1 MEIRMSEQGHPIE
14 VDLER
19 ILPILAREIY
29 TSPFAF
35 LRENVQNAFDAI
47 RMQVFRERAVGITRE
62 HRISV
67 NLDGRKISISDS
79 GIGMTKQDLASYFWS
94 IGKSGKHT
102 QEAKSAGVVG
112 TFGIGGMANFGVC
125 SRLEVL
131 TRTHA
136 AHSSILSYAERNK
149 LSAKD
154 NCVFYE
160 AGPSEFQAGT
170 TVTGTLIHPITRDQI
185 TGYLSPIVKYLEVPV
200 QVDEQL
206 ISRKP
211 FPTVRRDEGAQYS
224 VSSGHVNADVW
235 IRALQN
241 GQAEVGVERLTW
253 NGVETDISAVFSTT
267 IQGVA
272 AYQHG
277 FMLAAVPVTTVFGL
291 GAVINSSVLRPTAGR
306 EAVTDESR
314 TLVQNL
320 LAAVERGLA
329 DRISQVP
336 GLPERFSSFYR
347 YLAQNGCWELAG
359 SASIRVYGSSSR
371 IRLDSLRSSAKGSLY
386 FARDGH
392 DQSIAQAYV
401 EQGKT
406 LVLLSS
412 DAYRQRAESNYLT
425 AYCNASPL
433 EDRVTC
439 VRITDRLS
447 FSEETLRY
455 QMVDRLRRQF
465 LIDGIHVRAGELSH
479 GAMLWISPSQNPRER
494 VLFIDFRHPHIK
506 RLVGLRDSL
515 SFDAVFDI
523 FIRDSVLPHLEGAFP
538 DLRKRDFDAL
548 LRKLQSSV
556 EYFEI
561 DPGDVSRIQQL
572 ASITNM
578 SPEAVAAVFGGRRAG
593 TPRSTSVGRSDVVS
607 VGGRVNQVVEQAS
620 GKSLEEIRTEMDI
633 LMLET
638 ALDAKI
644 LDATDVAPQFGLAR
658 YYLALT
664 ADAHVLYRR
673 VFLER
678 KPSTDFSWGGHRAGY
693 LFYSEG
699 SAVVYY
705 DIQFE
710 ELIGESEKH
719 DRTGMFTMPHTP
731 IVLKN
736 QVFLPIPVN
745 FEREMVPTDKTIKF
759 TIRHQILGVSS
770 DTSWAS

>member
-1 MEIRMSEQGHPIE
+1 MSEQGHPIE

-47 RMQVFRERAVGITRE
+47 RMQTFRERASGVTRE
-62 HRISV
+62 HRILIA
-67 NLDGRKISISDS
+67 LDENRVSISDS
-79 GIGMTKQDLASYFWS
+79 GIGMAKQDLASYFWS

-131 TRTHA
+131 TRTHTA
-136 AHSSILSYAERNK
+136 SSSILSYAERNK
-149 LSAKD
+149 LSAKED
-154 NCVFYE
+154 CVFYE
-160 AGPSEFQAGT
+160 AGPSGFQAGT
-170 TVTGTLIHPITRDQI
+170 TVTGTLIQAITREQI
-185 TGYLSPIVKYLEVPV
+185 VEYLGPIVQYLQVAV
-200 QVDEQL
+200 QVNGQL
-206 ISRKP
+206 ISQKP
-211 FPTVRRDEGAQYS
+211 FPTVKRDEGAQFS
-224 VSSGHVNADVW
+224 VSCGHVNADVW

-241 GQAEVGVERLTW
+241 GQAEIIIERLTW

-267 IQGVA
+267 IAGIA

-291 GAVINSSVLRPTAGR
+291 GGIINSSVLRPTAGR

-329 DRISQVP
+329 EQISQVS

-359 SASIRVYGSSSR
+359 AASVRVYGSSVR
-371 IRLDSLRSSAKGSLY
+371 LRLDSLRSSTKGSLY

-412 DAYRQRAESNYLT
+412 DAHRQRAESNYLT
-425 AYCNASPL
+425 TYCDASPL

-439 VRITDRLS
+439 VRITDYLT
-447 FSEETLRY
+447 FAEETLKY
-455 QMVDRLRRQF
+455 QLVDRLRRQF
-465 LIDGIHVRAGELSH
+465 LIDGVHVRAGELSH
-479 GAMLWISPSQNPRER
+479 GAMLWTPPSQNVRER
-494 VLFIDFRHPHIK
+494 VLFIDFRHLNIK
-506 RLVGLRDSL
+506 RLAGLRDSL

-548 LRKLQSSV
+548 LRKLQSTV
-556 EYFEI
+556 EFFEI
-561 DPGDVSRIQQL
+561 DPGDVSRIEQL

-578 SPEAVAAVFGGRRAG
+578 SPEAVAAVFGGRRASA
-593 TPRSTSVGRSDVVS
+593 PRSTSVGRSDVVS
-607 VGGRVNQVVEQAS
+607 VGGKVNQVAEQAH
-620 GKSLEEIRTEMDI
+620 GKSVDEIRREMEI
-633 LMLET
+633 LLLET

-644 LDATDVAPQFGLAR
+644 LDATDVEPRFGLAR

-678 KPSTDFSWGGHRAGY
+678 KPSTDFSWGGYKAGY
-693 LFYSEG
+693 LFYSHG

-710 ELIGESEKH
+710 ELVGESEKH
-719 DRTGMFTMPHTP
+719 ERTGALTMQHDP

-736 QVFLPIPVN
+736 QVFLPIPQN

-759 TIRHQILGVSS
+759 TVRHQILGVGS
-770 DTSWAS
+770 DTSWTS

>member
-1 MEIRMSEQGHPIE
+1 MSEHGHPIE

-47 RMQVFRERAVGITRE
+47 RMQIFRERAGGIAHE
-62 HRISV
+62 HRISII
-67 NLDGRKISISDS
+67 LDGNRVSISDS

-131 TRTHA
+131 TRTHDSDA
-136 AHSSILSYAERNK
+136 AIVSYAERNR
-149 LSAKD
+149 LSAKE

-160 AGPSEFQAGT
+160 EGPADFHPGT
-170 TVTGTLIHPITRDQI
+170 TVTGTLIQGVTAEQI
-185 TGYLSPIVKYLEVPV
+185 IAYLKPIVQFLNIPV
-200 QVDEQL
+200 ELGGQL
-206 ISRKP
+206 LSQTP
-211 FPTVRRDEGAQYS
+211 FPTVKRDEGAAYV
-224 VSSGHVNADVW
+224 VSSGLVKADVW

-241 GQAEVGVERLTW
+241 GQAEVSVDGLTW
-253 NGVETDISAVFSTT
+253 NGVATDISAVFSTT
-267 IQGVA
+267 VGGIS

-277 FMLAAVPVTTVFGL
+277 FMLAAVPVTGVFGFG
-291 GAVINSSVLRPTAGR
+291 GAINSSVLRPTAGR

-320 LAAVERGLA
+320 LAAIEHGVA
-329 DRISQVP
+329 THISNVP
-336 GLPERFSSFYR
+336 GLPERFSSFYK
-347 YLAQNGCWELAG
+347 YLSQNAQWELAG
-359 SASIRVYGSSSR
+359 SASVRVYGSSNAR
-371 IRLDSLRSSAKGSLY
+371 VRLDSLKSSAKGKVY

-412 DAYRQRAESNYLT
+412 DAHRQRAESNYLT
-425 AYCNASPL
+425 TYCNASPL

-439 VRITDRLS
+439 VRITDRLT
-447 FSEETLRY
+447 FAEETLKY
-455 QMVDRLRRQF
+455 QLVDRLRRQF
-465 LIDGIHVRAGELSH
+465 LIDGVHIRAGELSH
-479 GAMLWISPSQNPRER
+479 GAMLWTPPSQNVRER
-494 VLFIDFRHPHIK
+494 VLFIDFRHPTIK
-506 RLVGLRDSL
+506 RLAGLRDSL

-548 LRKLQSSV
+548 LRKLQSTV
-556 EYFEI
+556 EFFEI

-578 SPEAVAAVFGGRRAG
+578 SPEAVAAVFGGRRAS
-593 TPRSTSVGRSDVVS
+593 TPRSTSVGRGDVVS
-607 VGGRVNQVVEQAS
+607 VGGKVNQVAEQAH
-620 GKSLEEIRTEMDI
+620 GKSLDEIRREMEI
-633 LMLET
+633 LFLET
-638 ALDAKI
+638 ELDAKI
-644 LDATDVAPQFGLAR
+644 LDATDVEPQFGLAR
-658 YYLALT
+658 YYLAL
-664 ADAHVLYRR
+664 APDAHVLYRR

-678 KPSTDFSWGGHRAGY
+678 KPSTDFSWGGYKAGY
-693 LFYSEG
+693 LFYSHG

-710 ELIGESEKH
+710 ELVGESEKH
-719 DRTGMFTMPHTP
+719 ERTGALTMQHDP

-736 QVFLPIPVN
+736 QVFLPIPQK
-745 FEREMVPTDKTIKF
+745 FEHEMVPIDKTIKF
-759 TIRHQILGVSS
+759 TIRHQILGVGG

>member
-1 MEIRMSEQGHPIE
+1 MREHGHPIE

-47 RMQVFRERAVGITRE
+47 RMQMFREQAEGVKRRHKIA
-62 HRISV
+62 IS
-67 NLDGRKISISDS
+67 LDGNKVSISDS
-79 GIGMTKQDLASYFWS
+79 GIGMTKEDLASFFWS

-125 SRLEVL
+125 SRLEVV
-131 TRTHA
+131 TRTHGSDA
-136 AHSSILSYAERNK
+136 SIVSYAERNQ
-149 LSAKD
+149 LSAKE

-160 AGPSEFQAGT
+160 EGPADFQPGT
-170 TVTGTLIHPITRDQI
+170 TVTGTLIQAITAEQIIAYLKPIVQFLDIPVQL
-185 TGYLSPIVKYLEVPV
+185 GGQLLSRTPFPIVK
-200 QVDEQL
+200 
-206 ISRKP
+206 
-211 FPTVRRDEGAQYS
+211 RDEGAAFI
-224 VSSGHVNADVW
+224 VSSGPVKADIW

-241 GQAEVGVERLTW
+241 GQAEIAVDRLAW

-267 IQGVA
+267 AGGIA

-277 FMLAAVPVTTVFGL
+277 FMLAAVPVTSVFGL
-291 GAVINSSVLRPTAGR
+291 GGAINSSVLRPTAGR
-306 EAVTDESR
+306 EAVTDQSR

-320 LAAVERGLA
+320 LAAIEHGVA
-329 DRISQVP
+329 THISKVP
-336 GLPERFSSFYR
+336 GLPERFSSFYK
-347 YLAQNGCWELAG
+347 YLSQNALWELAG
-359 SASIRVYGSSSR
+359 SASVRVYGSNTR
-371 IRLDSLRSSAKGSLY
+371 VKLDSLKSSAKGKVY

-412 DAYRQRAESNYLT
+412 DGYRQRAESSYLLT
-425 AYCNASPL
+425 YCNAAQL

-439 VRITDRLS
+439 VRVIDQLS
-447 FSEETLRY
+447 FAQETLKY
-455 QMVDRLRRQF
+455 QLIDRLRRQF
-465 LIDGIHVRAGELSH
+465 LIDGLHIRAGELSH
-479 GAMLWISPSQNPRER
+479 GAMLWTPPSQNARDKT
-494 VLFIDFRHPHIK
+494 LFVDFRHAHIK
-506 RLVGLRDSL
+506 RLVELRESL

-538 DLRKRDFDAL
+538 ELRKRDFDAL
-548 LRKLQSSV
+548 LRKLQSTV

-578 SPEAVAAVFGGRRAG
+578 SPEAVAAVFGGRRAS
-593 TPRSTSVGRSDVVS
+593 TPKSTSVGRNDVVS
-607 VGGRVNQVVEQAS
+607 VGGRVNKVAEQAQ
-620 GKSLEEIRTEMDI
+620 GKSLDEIRREMEI
-633 LMLET
+633 LFLET
-638 ALDAKI
+638 SLDAKI
-644 LDATDVAPQFGLAR
+644 LDATDVEPQFGLAR

-678 KPSTDFSWGGHRAGY
+678 KPSTDFSWGGYRGGY
-693 LFYSEG
+693 LFYSHG

-719 DRTGMFTMPHTP
+719 ERTGALTMQHDP

-736 QVFLPIPVN
+736 QVFLPIPQN
-745 FEREMVPTDKTIKF
+745 FEREMVPIDKTIKF
-759 TIRHQILGVSS
+759 TVRHQILGVGA
-770 DTSWAS
+770 DTSWSS

>member
-1 MEIRMSEQGHPIE
+1 MREHGHPIE

-47 RMQVFRERAVGITRE
+47 RMQKFREQTGEQRE
-62 HRISV
+62 HKIAIT
-67 NLDGRKISISDS
+67 LDGNRVSISDS
-79 GIGMTKQDLASYFWS
+79 GIGMTKEDLASFFWS

-131 TRTHA
+131 TRTYGSE
-136 AHSSILSYAERNK
+136 SSIVSYAERNQ
-149 LSAKD
+149 LSAKE

-160 AGPSEFQAGT
+160 PGPTNFEPGT
-170 TVTGTLIHPITRDQI
+170 TVTGTLIQPTTVEQVIA
-185 TGYLSPIVKYLEVPV
+185 YLKPIVQYLDIPV
-200 QVDEQL
+200 QVGEQIL
-206 ISRKP
+206 SRAS
-211 FPTVRRDEGAQYS
+211 FPTVKRDEGAAF
-224 VSSGHVNADVW
+224 VVNSGPVKADIW

-241 GQAEVGVERLTW
+241 GQAEVAVDQLTW
-253 NGVETDISAVFSTT
+253 NGVATDISAVFSTT
-267 IQGVA
+267 VGGIA

-277 FMLAAVPVTTVFGL
+277 FMLAAVPVTSVFGL
-291 GAVINSSVLRPTAGR
+291 GGALNSSVLRPTAGR

-320 LAAVERGLA
+320 LGAIERGLA
-329 DRISQVP
+329 THISQVP

-347 YLAQNGCWELAG
+347 YLSQYGCWDLAG
-359 SASIRVYGSSSR
+359 SASVRLYGSSAR
-371 IRLDSLRSSAKGSLY
+371 VRLDSMKSSPKGQVY
-386 FARDGH
+386 FVREGH

-412 DAYRQRAESNYLT
+412 DPHRQRAESNYLVT
-425 AYCNASPL
+425 YCNASQL

-439 VRITDRLS
+439 VRITDHLT
-447 FSEETLRY
+447 FPQETLKY
-455 QMVDRLRRQF
+455 QLIDRLRRQF
-465 LIDGIHVRAGELSH
+465 LIDGLHIRAGELSH
-479 GAMLWISPSQNPRER
+479 GAMLWTSPSQNARDKT
-494 VLFIDFRHPHIK
+494 LFVDFRHAHMK
-506 RLVGLRDSL
+506 RLIELRESL

-523 FIRDSVLPHLEGAFP
+523 FIRDSVLPHLEAAFP
-538 DLRKRDFDAL
+538 ELRKRDFDAL
-548 LRKLQSSV
+548 LRKLQSTV

-561 DPGDVSRIQQL
+561 DPGDVGRIQQL

-578 SPEAVAAVFGGRRAG
+578 SPEAVAAVFGGRRAS
-593 TPRSTSVGRSDVVS
+593 TPRSTSVHRSDVVA
-607 VGGRVNQVVEQAS
+607 VPGQVNQVVEQAS
-620 GKSLEEIRTEMDI
+620 GKSIDEIRREMEI
-633 LMLET
+633 VLLET

-644 LDATDVAPQFGLAR
+644 LDATDVPPQYGLAR

-673 VFLER
+673 LFLER

-693 LFYSEG
+693 LFYSQG

-710 ELIGESEKH
+710 ELIGESDNH
-719 DRTGMFTMPHTP
+719 QRTGMFTMEHEP

-736 QVFLPIPVN
+736 QVFLPIPKE
-745 FEREMVPTDKTIKF
+745 FEREMVPTDRTLKF
-759 TIRHQILGVSS
+759 TIRHQILGVGNDSR
-770 DTSWAS
+770 WER